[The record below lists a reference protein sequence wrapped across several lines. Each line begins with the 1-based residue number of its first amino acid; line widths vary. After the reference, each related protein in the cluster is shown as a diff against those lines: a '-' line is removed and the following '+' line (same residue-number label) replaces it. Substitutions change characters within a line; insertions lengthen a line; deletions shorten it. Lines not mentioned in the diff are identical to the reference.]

1 MSHWPPSPTGDWFMN
16 EIILESS
23 SSSAKSSMLLTVNSV
38 TRVNLL
44 KVVIGLLKLI
54 VEEQVVL
61 RELEISEVQFLNDI
75 VSQYIGYACQLL
87 L

>member
-1 MSHWPPSPTGDWFMN
+1 MN

-23 SSSAKSSMLLTVNSV
+23 SSSAKSSMLLTVSSDN
-38 TRVNLL
+38 RVNLL

>member
-1 MSHWPPSPTGDWFMN
+1 
-16 EIILESS
+16 
-23 SSSAKSSMLLTVNSV
+23 MLLTVSSDN
-38 TRVNLL
+38 RVNLL